1 MRLHAN
7 SFGKYEKRNV
17 MMSLTKSE
25 LTQTRTEMA
34 RNYEQLNMPP
44 SDIQKALNF
53 SPLNLKNVL
62 EVVPDYN
69 PTNIWKLRDYL
80 EEKLKEPGKLFYP
93 FSILTTNRYYPYEKN
108 W

>member
-1 MRLHAN
+1 
-7 SFGKYEKRNV
+7 

-53 SPLNLKNVL
+53 SPLDLKML
-62 EVVPDYN
+62 
-69 PTNIWKLRDYL
+69 
-80 EEKLKEPGKLFYP
+80 
-93 FSILTTNRYYPYEKN
+93 
-108 W
+108 